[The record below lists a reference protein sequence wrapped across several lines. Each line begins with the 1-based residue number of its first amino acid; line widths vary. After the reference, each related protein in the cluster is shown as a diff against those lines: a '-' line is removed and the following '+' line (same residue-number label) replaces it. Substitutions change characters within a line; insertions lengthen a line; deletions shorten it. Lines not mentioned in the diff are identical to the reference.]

1 MDTDNGS
8 NQGVP
13 VSANMVRE
21 GLKLQELFEKPE
33 GAILVKAMET
43 LYADT
48 LAAMLDPEASEK
60 QMSECRTRCHVILDF
75 AEQIGMRVSGAAMA
89 IQQTMAKRNIR
100 TELGV
105 NAMNQGDAIS
115 PRGGVY

>member
-1 MDTDNGS
+1 MNTDNGS
-8 NQGVP
+8 KQSAQ

-43 LYADT
+43 LYAET
-48 LAAMLDPEASEK
+48 LGAMLNPEATEK
-60 QMSECRTRCHVILDF
+60 EMSECRTRCHVILDF
-75 AEQIGMRVSGAAMA
+75 AEQIGMRIHGAAMA
-89 IQQTMAKRNIR
+89 IQQTMAKRDVR
-100 TELGV
+100 GELGV
-105 NAMNQGDAIS
+105 NAMNQNDAVS